1 MTREI
6 RLSEAAR
13 TDLIEI
19 WAETFRK
26 WGPDQADRYL
36 DDIEHSLN
44 GLLDN
49 PRIGTDCSDLLPGC
63 RRLITG
69 RHLAFYEVDGAAIFV
84 IRVLHQSMDVP
95 RHLRDR

>member
-13 TDLIEI
+13 TDLIDI
-19 WAETFRK
+19 WVETSRK
-26 WGPDQADRYL
+26 WGPAQADRYL

-44 GLLDN
+44 GLLEN
-49 PRIGTDCSDLLPGC
+49 PQIGMDCSDFLPGC

-69 RHLAFYEVDGAAIFV
+69 RHLAFYEVDGPAIFV
-84 IRVLHQSMDVP
+84 VRVLHQTMDVSG
-95 RHLRDR
+95 HLRDR

>member
-13 TDLIEI
+13 SDLIDI
-19 WAETFRK
+19 WVETDRQ

-36 DDIEHSLN
+36 DDIEHSLS
-44 GLLDN
+44 GLIDN
-49 PRIGTDCSDLLPGC
+49 PQIGTDCSDLLPGC
-63 RRLITG
+63 RRLIAG

>member
-1 MTREI
+1 M
-6 RLSEAAR
+6 
-13 TDLIEI
+13 
-19 WAETFRK
+19 
-26 WGPDQADRYL
+26 
-36 DDIEHSLN
+36 
-44 GLLDN
+44 LDN

-63 RRLITG
+63 WRLITG